1 MAPREIAMT
10 RRLLLTMAQANRKCI
25 FAWGLAAT
33 ALVFGPVR
41 AVAQDRVINR
51 ANTVGV
57 IQESP
62 AAPKPEQSP
71 AHHYFTDV
79 VLINQ
84 NGEKMRFYSDLL
96 QGKVVIINSFFGTCQ
111 GVCLPMNRNLE
122 RVQEALGERVGKD
135 VNIISISVD
144 PVTDTPASLKEYA
157 KKLHARPGWYF
168 LTGDKKNVDFALNK
182 IGHFVSDKQDHLNI
196 LIIGNERTGLWK
208 KALSLAPS
216 ADLVKIVENVLNDQ
230 APSSK

>member
-1 MAPREIAMT
+1 MNRRILTVARNAFEKSISAAALTIIALCFGARFT
-10 RRLLLTMAQANRKCI
+10 AAQEAS
-25 FAWGLAAT
+25 
-33 ALVFGPVR
+33 R
-41 AVAQDRVINR
+41 AVVVREKNSTQ
-51 ANTVGV
+51 
-57 IQESP
+57 QSP
-62 AAPKPEQSP
+62 SAKPEQSP

-84 NGEKMRFYSDLL
+84 NGDKMRFYSDLL

-122 RVQEALGERVGKD
+122 KVQEALGERVGKD
-135 VNIISISVD
+135 VHIISISVD
-144 PVTDTPASLKEYA
+144 PVVDTPASLKEYA

-208 KALSLAPS
+208 KALAIAPTS
-216 ADLVKIVENVLNDQ
+216 ELVKIVESVLNDQ
-230 APSSK
+230 APVGK